1 MNRGRRQDST
11 KDLILLY
18 ILSKRGGIMKRL
30 FLTLVFLFSM
40 IQLGF
45 SVSNQK
51 SSKFDFTGP
60 RDASLIRG
68 FNYTP
73 ANVKSPRHHID
84 SWIHY
89 DPAATEFDMDLA
101 KSLNLNQVR
110 VFIMYNVFTEDKEAF
125 PGKLRHFVR
134 ACHERGIGVMP
145 VVGYGPWLWNTT
157 KISLAREWAQYL
169 VNAISDEP
177 GLAMWDVMNEP
188 DWPPERNKFFLS
200 KLKYSKLLANTFHE
214 LDPNT
219 PVTVGAAFVDG
230 MIELADYVDV
240 LQFHDYTQTREQ
252 IRNNI
257 QRAKEFAAKV
267 NKPLINGELGCIARA
282 NPYDIT
288 LQEHMDA
295 KVGWYIWELMIV
307 REGWGT
313 VHGVF
318 YEDGSIRDPSILAA
332 MMGFFRKRSAD
343 ILPSVPDKEGWITKV
358 IDQGDT
364 WLDNPES
371 TWKDGLDIAETA
383 AHLLE
388 AGELV
393 AMRVPP
399 TWEVNMLRQSD
410 EDMGSLREL
419 IVKFKDQLEPYKIPQ
434 EKKD

>member
-1 MNRGRRQDST
+1 MKKLVLASLFVFG
-11 KDLILLY
+11 LISMGFTGSN
-18 ILSKRGGIMKRL
+18 SKG
-30 FLTLVFLFSM
+30 
-40 IQLGF
+40 Q
-45 SVSNQK
+45 
-51 SSKFDFTGP
+51 KFDFTGP

-73 ANVKSPRHHID
+73 ANAVSPRHHID
-84 SWIHY
+84 AWVNY
-89 DPAATEFDMDLA
+89 DSSTTIFDLNLA

-110 VFIMYNVFTEDKEAF
+110 VFVPYTVYTEDKEAL
-125 PGKLRHFVR
+125 PAKLKHFVR
-134 ACHERGIGVMP
+134 ECYKRGIGVMP
-145 VVGYGPWLWNTT
+145 VVGYGPWLRDSTQYP
-157 KISLAREWAQYL
+157 LAREWAEFL
-169 VNAISDEP
+169 VDAISDEP

-188 DWPPERNKFFLS
+188 DWPPTHNEWYLS
-200 KLKYSKLLANTFHE
+200 KFKCSKLLANTFHE

-219 PVTVGAAFVDG
+219 PVTIGAAFVDG

-240 LQFHDYTQTREQ
+240 LQFHDYMQTREQ

-288 LQEHMDA
+288 LQEHMNA

-307 REGWGT
+307 RKGWGT

-318 YEDGSIRDPSILAA
+318 YEDGSVRDPSIPAA
-332 MMGFFRKRSAD
+332 MMGFFRKRSGD
-343 ILPSVPDKEGWITKV
+343 ILPSVPDQEGWITK
-358 IDQGDT
+358 IIERSDK
-364 WLDNPES
+364 WLENSDA

-393 AMRVPP
+393 AMRIPP
-399 TWEVNMLRQSD
+399 TWEVEMLRQGD
-410 EDMGSLREL
+410 ENPKALKEL
-419 IVKFKDQLEPYKIPQ
+419 ILKFKDQLEPYKIPQ
-434 EKKD
+434 EKKN